1 VETPIAEIMRYV
13 KLVIE
18 KKYLFI
24 ISSLIIMSMIVWGSY
39 FIPNK
44 YEAKSTIF
52 IESNVIEQL
61 VKGIAIS
68 PSMDA
73 RIQVLRDTMLGRS
86 LVLNV
91 IRKLDLD
98 SEIEDE
104 ESLEEMIIG
113 FQDKTGLRV
122 KKNNLINVGFTSK
135 DPLLARDYVNTLVE
149 AYVDSNIF
157 AKREE
162 AYDASKFLQKQV
174 DFFKEKMDRGEEA
187 IIKFRQDQG
196 IYAVMDERALIAEI
210 KNHEIAIENLKI
222 KRNELNAT
230 MGSVKRQLKDEEP
243 FMVTMFSTND
253 LDDIIQSL
261 ENRRNQL
268 LVNYT
273 ENYPEVIKLKAEIE
287 TLRNKDKS
295 QPVENSMTQT
305 QSEISAVNP
314 VHQELKQKSMELEAE
329 IEALNS
335 KEKLL
340 NSLIAEKK
348 QELRNI
354 PENKKQLADL
364 IKENDSFKKLYQDL
378 LERLGQSEVSKQM
391 EIEDKATTFRIIEP
405 AILPTLPVSP
415 NRKMMII
422 AGIVI
427 GILGG
432 FALIFILDYV
442 DDSVKTIDI
451 LKSFGLPVLA
461 IIPTIQ
467 KAETLA
473 MRRKKDLV
481 LYSVTGLYMLCIFMV
496 FAMEI
501 LGLPYMENF
510 INNVVI
516 SNIQN
521 IHG

>member
-243 FMVTMFSTND
+243 FMVTMFSTNG

-467 KAETLA
+467 NAETLA